1 MLLWNVLYRCFY
13 FCFIS
18 CEIQS
23 PVWYQVWE
31 SLSFCHFQKF
41 GFQLSMVE
49 QNIEEEKRGGGGGES
64 EFIVLPSF
72 LKWFACILKHLQKWL
87 NL

>member
-23 PVWYQVWE
+23 PVRHQVWE

-49 QNIEEEKRGGGGGES
+49 QNIEEEKGGGGGGS
-64 EFIVLPSF
+64 LNSLFCQVF
-72 LKWFACILKHLQKWL
+72 LNGLHAFSNIYRSG
-87 NL
+87 